1 MKPRIGISMNYHDA
15 DYGVESAYIDLPYF
29 SVIEEFGALPFPIC
43 PTDNIVQLNSILGHL
58 DGVMFTGG
66 GDIDSALWGER
77 LHKKTNVIHPRRQRF
92 ELLLYEQVRKIDQP
106 VLALCLGMQLI
117 NVAHG
122 GSIHQH
128 LPDLDL
134 DDDVDHGNQNR
145 LVEHTITLD
154 SHSKLIEWV
163 QTECVSVN
171 SGHHQAINKLGD
183 GLTPL
188 AVADDQII
196 EAYKASDYPFLL
208 AVQWHPERDLAN
220 PLNRLIF
227 DKFFQAAAQSLQKV

>member
-43 PTDNIVQLNSILGHL
+43 PTDNIVQLNAVLGHL

-66 GDIDSALWGER
+66 GDIDSALWDEHP
-77 LHKKTNVIHPRRQRF
+77 HKKAKLIHPRRQRF
-92 ELLLYEQVRKIDQP
+92 ELMLYEQVRKLEQP
-106 VLALCLGMQLI
+106 ILALCLGMQLI

-134 DDDVDHGNQNR
+134 DEDVDHGDHNR
-145 LVEHTITLD
+145 LAEHAVTLD
-154 SHSKLIEWV
+154 SNSKLIQWV
-163 QTECVSVN
+163 QTQCLNVN
-171 SGHHQAINKLGD
+171 SGHHQAVNKLGD

-196 EAYKASDYPFLL
+196 EAYKACDYPFLL
-208 AVQWHPERDLAN
+208 AIQWHPERDLAN
-220 PLNRLIF
+220 RLNRLIF
-227 DKFFQAAAQSLQKV
+227 DKFLQAAAQSLQKV